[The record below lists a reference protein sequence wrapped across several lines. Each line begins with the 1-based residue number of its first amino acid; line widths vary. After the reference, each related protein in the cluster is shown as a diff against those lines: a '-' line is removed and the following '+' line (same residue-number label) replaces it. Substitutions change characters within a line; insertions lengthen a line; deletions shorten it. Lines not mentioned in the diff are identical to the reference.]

1 MDSPPVENLAK
12 SSGASGATQA
22 RPRIAVLPERYGNVL
37 SPCASIRLYSY
48 FDRLRRS
55 GHADIR
61 FVLPSE
67 LERFAPD
74 MIVWHRISLPDVAK
88 VQWLHALA
96 QRIHARTIYDLDD
109 NLLDMQGHDEQES
122 YSAMTAAVRESLACA
137 DEVWCSTP
145 DLGRRI
151 AMQGRGRIQVLPNTL
166 DPELWGLERPSPSAR
181 HPDSPLRLLY
191 MGTRTHDQDYAF
203 LHQVMEA
210 LHEQMPGA
218 MELSLIGVRSRD
230 DDCPPW
236 LRVLSPP
243 PHVGASYPAF
253 VHWLIQQEG
262 FDIGLAPLLANPFN
276 NCKSPIKVLDYAA
289 IGLPTLASDMPAYT
303 HSLTHDVDCFHAVNQ
318 VEAWQDM
325 LQNLITQPERRQRV
339 CRNAMFLVNPA
350 VFQSGVVDRLS
361 LIHSLLNQA

>member
-1 MDSPPVENLAK
+1 MDSQPMENVAT
-12 SSGASGATQA
+12 SSPASAAPQA

-37 SPCASIRLYSY
+37 SPCASIRLFPY
-48 FDRLRRS
+48 FDRMRRS

-67 LERFAPD
+67 IEGFAPD
-74 MIVWHRISLPDVAK
+74 LIVWHRVSLPDVAK

-109 NLLDMQGHDEQES
+109 NLLDMEGHAEKES
-122 YSAMTAAVRESLACA
+122 YSAMTAAVSESLACA

-151 AMQGRGRIQVLPNTL
+151 AMQRRGRIQVLPNTL
-166 DPELWGLERPSPSAR
+166 DPELWGLDQSSRNPRRS
-181 HPDSPLRLLY
+181 DSTFRLLY

-210 LHEQMPGA
+210 LHRLVPGA
-218 MELSLIGVRSRD
+218 VELSLIGVRSRD

-243 PHVGASYPAF
+243 AHVGASYPAF
-253 VHWLIQQEG
+253 VHWLIKQEG
-262 FDIGLAPLLANPFN
+262 LDIGLAPLMANPFN

-303 HSLTHDVDCFHAVNQ
+303 HALTHNVDCFHAANDVNSW
-318 VEAWQDM
+318 VEQIRTLMAIPTQRQKVSTNA
-325 LQNLITQPERRQRV
+325 LRLIS
-339 CRNAMFLVNPA
+339 PA
-350 VFQSGVVDRLS
+350 VFHTATRDRMS
-361 LIHSLLNQA
+361 LMLALKN